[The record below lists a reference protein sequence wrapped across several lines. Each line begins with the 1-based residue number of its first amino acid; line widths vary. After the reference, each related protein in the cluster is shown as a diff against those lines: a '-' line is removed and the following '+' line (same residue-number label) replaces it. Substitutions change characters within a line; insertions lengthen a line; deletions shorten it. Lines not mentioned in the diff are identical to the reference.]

1 MVDETYQDIRS
12 KYTLFLAGDDN
23 SNQVAVYDNSNV
35 EIVVRDV
42 LLLLWEQKMMMVTT
56 DKDTRL
62 GRPRFDDDTIISS
75 KSFSIFF
82 FVSFLFYSV

>member
-1 MVDETYQDIRS
+1 MKFRRSWKVTYHHGWDDWVTNPFEKMVDETYQDIRS

-42 LLLLWEQKMMMVTT
+42 LLLL
-56 DKDTRL
+56 
-62 GRPRFDDDTIISS
+62 
-75 KSFSIFF
+75 
-82 FVSFLFYSV
+82 